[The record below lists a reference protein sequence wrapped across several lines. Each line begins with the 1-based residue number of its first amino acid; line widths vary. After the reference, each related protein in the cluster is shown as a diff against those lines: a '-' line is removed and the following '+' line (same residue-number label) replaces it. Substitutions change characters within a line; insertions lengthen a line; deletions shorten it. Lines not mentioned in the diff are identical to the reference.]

1 MDSEIIFTTSMS
13 DVFDKQNLCLEE
25 SFKEENCTAIDD
37 LTIIISLLINYFDNF
52 NVKLLKELQNPNGKL
67 FFVSKIRA

>member
-1 MDSEIIFTTSMS
+1 MDSEIIFMTSMS

-25 SFKEENCTAIDD
+25 SFKEETCTAIDD

-52 NVKLLKELQNPNGKL
+52 NVKLLKELQNHKGKL
-67 FFVSKIRA
+67 FLCQK